1 MNINSSINRSLEK
14 ENRAYHEDSR
24 CDICTTDL
32 AVRRGTWTTV
42 DQLGELEAGGIPV
55 FFDGKNV
62 LLLPYSHTLVTGST
76 GTGKSEVIYKNQ
88 LKLLCNLPEKIRP
101 SFLVTDLKGDISQ
114 QQAEYLKNHGYEV
127 LVFNMRDPYRSR
139 RFNFLQQ
146 IFDDYLEAY
155 EIERKLKSNQIR
167 TNFGGGKYRT
177 VEEARDAASAHRLTV
192 LDSIERTLTEL
203 THIIIPLDDPKDG
216 MWIAGARTM
225 LKAIIYTMLNDAKNP
240 DTGMVREMFTISN
253 VCRAAYST
261 KDDCDDLVS
270 WLHQAEDILCVKNAI
285 AANYRINAKVTRDGY
300 VSSLNTPLGEYTSSS
315 IAALTATADDINL
328 RDVAASEKPY
338 AIFVITDDRQKATN
352 GICMMLI
359 NNLLAELTAAADRS
373 PSHSL
378 PRDFII
384 LADEFANM
392 PALPNLENKITT
404 LRSRRIWMM
413 MAIQSAQQLRL
424 VYGEDVSEI
433 LHDNCDL
440 HLFIGCNND
449 ETKERFARSMGR
461 RLGVKTS
468 FNMSNDNNV
477 SMTKGTEDV
486 PVIRKS
492 DLDALELGQ
501 FYIRSRL
508 SQNMR
513 SEMIPHF
520 RQPHDDE
527 PLLSPDRHRHFD
539 PNEFVY
545 DIYEVVRKLHLDW

>member
-1 MNINSSINRSLEK
+1 MNINSSIIRSLEK

-24 CDICTTDL
+24 CDICTPEL

-42 DQLGELEAGGIPV
+42 EGLSSLEHGGIPV
-55 FFDGKNV
+55 YYDGEKV

-88 LKLLCNLPEKIRP
+88 IRLLAKLPEAIRP
-101 SFLVTDLKGDISQ
+101 SFLITDLKGDISQ
-114 QQAEYLKNHGYEV
+114 EQAEYLRGNGYEV
-127 LVFNMRDPYRSR
+127 LVFDMRNPYRSTR
-139 RFNFLQQ
+139 YNFLLQV
-146 IFDDYLEAY
+146 FDDYLEAL
-155 EIERKLKSNQIR
+155 ELERRLKGGQIR
-167 TNFGGGKYRT
+167 NEFEGVHYSTIR
-177 VEEARDAASAHRLTV
+177 EAQAAANAKRLTI
-192 LDSIERTLTEL
+192 LDSIERTLTDL
-203 THIIIPLDDPKDG
+203 SHIMIPLDDPKDG
-216 MWIAGARTM
+216 MWVSGARTM
-225 LKAIIYTMLNDAKNP
+225 LKAIIHTMLRDAKNP
-240 DTGMVREMFTISN
+240 DTGMIRETFTISN

-261 KDDCDDLVS
+261 RNDCDELVS
-270 WLHQAEDILCVKNAI
+270 WLQQAEDILCVKNAI
-285 AANYRINAKVTRDGY
+285 SANYRINAKVTRDGY
-300 VSSLNTPLGEYTSSS
+300 VSSLNTSIGEYTSSS
-315 IAALTATADDINL
+315 IAALTATSDEINL
-328 RDVAASEKPY
+328 REVARSEKPY

-352 GICMMLI
+352 SICMQLI
-359 NNLLAELTAAADRS
+359 NNLLSELTTAADAS
-373 PSHSL
+373 PAHSL
-378 PRDFII
+378 SRDFII

-392 PALPNLENKITT
+392 PALPNLANKITT

-424 VYGEDVSEI
+424 VYGDDVSEI
-433 LHDNCDL
+433 IHDNCDL
-440 HLFIGCNND
+440 HLFVGCNND

-477 SMTKGTEDV
+477 AVTKGTEDV

-513 SEMIPHF
+513 SEMLPHF

-527 PLLSPDRHRHFD
+527 PPLRPERHRPFD
-539 PNEFVY
+539 PDEFVY
-545 DIYEVVRKLHLDW
+545 DIYKVVKKLGLSW